1 MGRLAFR
8 SSRTPDGD
16 LNVIDAVAPDG
27 SGRTTIELP
36 FQMLN
41 GPTGLRM
48 LPGGSQVVVMGFPWQ
63 EERDVGVYLVT
74 IETKA
79 VKKLFTIPISSF
91 TGELSLSPDGRTVL
105 YVTNDLT
112 TPRVYTMD
120 LSSLR
125 TSGRQ

>member
-1 MGRLAFR
+1 V
-8 SSRTPDGD
+8 S
-16 LNVIDAVAPDG
+16 PDG
-27 SGRTTIELP
+27 SGRTTIALP
-36 FQMLN
+36 FSMLN

-48 LPGGSQVVVMGFPWQ
+48 MPDGLQVVVMGLPWQ
-63 EERDVGVYLVT
+63 EERDIGVYAVALD
-74 IETKA
+74 TKA
-79 VKKLFTIPISSF
+79 IRKLFTIPISSF
-91 TGELSLSPDGRTVL
+91 TGELSLSPDGRTVT